1 MASSFIPATVIENYQ
16 WTERLFSLKLKAELQ
31 PFVAGQFVRL
41 QVIIDGKAFAKSYS
55 LVNAPSEPDAEI
67 YFNIVPEGKV
77 STALGALAA
86 GDKLEIS
93 QPAVGFFTL
102 NEIPD
107 AKHLWMLAT
116 GTGLGPYLSI
126 LKEHTVWQRFEKI
139 ILVHAVPLAKE
150 LTYSELIQ
158 RFRDDYPDQFQ
169 FISIVSREKHAGS
182 LRGRIPHLIET
193 KQLEEQAGLEINRD
207 NSHIMLC
214 GNSGMLNDS
223 KKILKEQRD
232 MDRHL
237 RHKAGHVSAEQYF

>member
-1 MASSFIPATVIENYQ
+1 MASTFIPATVIENYQ

-31 PFVAGQFVRL
+31 PFIAGQFVRL
-41 QVIIDGKAFAKSYS
+41 QVMIDGEPAAKSYS
-55 LVNAPSEPDAEI
+55 LVNSPSEADAEI
-67 YFNIVPEGKV
+67 YFNIVPDGKV
-77 STALGALAA
+77 SSALGALQT
-86 GDKLEIS
+86 GDRLEIS

-102 NEIPD
+102 EEIPD

-126 LKEHTVWQRFEKI
+126 LKEDAVWQRFEKI

-150 LTYSELIQ
+150 LVYSELIQ
-158 RFRDDYPDQFQ
+158 RFQNDHPDQFQ
-169 FISIVSREKHAGS
+169 FLSIVSREDHADS
-182 LRGRIPHLIET
+182 LSGRIPHLIES
-193 KQLEEQAGLEINRD
+193 KQLEERADLEISRE

-223 KKILKEQRD
+223 KKLLKEQRG
-232 MDRHL
+232 MERHL

>member
-1 MASSFIPATVIENYQ
+1 MASSFIPATVIENCQ
-16 WTERLFSLKLKAELQ
+16 WTERLFSLKLKADLQ

-41 QVIIDGKAFAKSYS
+41 QVIIDGEPVAKSYS
-55 LVNAPSEPDAEI
+55 LVNAPHEPDAEI
-67 YFNIVPEGKV
+67 YFNIVPDGRV
-77 STALGALAA
+77 STALGALQA
-86 GDKLEIS
+86 GDTLEIS

-102 NEIPD
+102 DEVPD

-126 LKEHTVWQRFEKI
+126 LKEDAVWQRFEKV

-150 LTYSELIQ
+150 LVYSELIQ
-158 RFRDDYPDQFQ
+158 RFREDHPDQFQ
-169 FISIVSREKHAGS
+169 FISIVSREDHAGS
-182 LRGRIPHLIET
+182 LSGRIPQLIES
-193 KQLEEQAGLEINRD
+193 KQLEAQTGLDISRD
-207 NSHIMLC
+207 NTHIMLC